1 MRLPDPGRSR
11 VILVGTARYP
21 GDDRLPDLPAVLGN
35 VTGLA
40 EHLTRED
47 FGGFA
52 ARHCTVITDPDNSHQ
67 LGSRMAEIAEQAED
81 TLLVYYAGHG
91 LVDDDGA
98 LYLGLS
104 STRAQRVAYSAMPLT
119 MIDRVFRESPAIH
132 NILILDCCFSG
143 RAIEAMADPGSVVS
157 GQIDIPGR
165 YTLTS
170 SAANETANAPLGAPH
185 TAFTGELLR
194 LLGDGLTDGPEFL
207 TLAQIYRHL
216 LRALNARGLP
226 KPQRRGGGTVDD
238 LALARNVAW
247 TTGPHTVLPPAVAR
261 ALREP
266 VPQDRAEAIGMLVT
280 LVKGSE
286 PLLARAALEAL
297 TALTDDDSRSLAS
310 KATEALRDLRGQ
322 PAARPAPPPEPSVA
336 PPAEPRAPERPKA
349 DEPPRRQLTSVGIDF
364 GTTNSA
370 LATLENRSP
379 FLVPNAEGTPT
390 TPSVVAF
397 AKSGE
402 VFVGQSA
409 KNQAVTNADRTF
421 RSIKRRIGTD
431 WKSPP
436 IDGRRYTAQEIA
448 ARVLAKLKHDAE
460 AGLNARITDVVLTVP
475 AYFTDHQRQATKEA
489 AEIAGLNVLRLL
501 SEPTAAAL
509 ASGLG
514 TTDADVTV
522 LVCDLGGGTF
532 DVSLLECGMGIFE
545 VKATSG
551 DNELGGDDW
560 DQRIVDHIAAR
571 FRRARGIDLQA
582 DRMALQRL
590 REAAEQA
597 KIALSSVQRT
607 TIALPY
613 ITVSAEKEPL
623 HLDEALT
630 RAELESI
637 TADLLDRVRG
647 PVTDVLREAGI
658 TAAQIDHVLFAGG
671 AARMP
676 AFLALVR
683 ELLDGA
689 TPKQRFSSNEIV
701 AAGAALQAGVLRGE
715 VQDTLL
721 LDVNPVSLGIET
733 KGGVFTRVIPRNTTL
748 PIKRSEIFTT
758 AEDNQP
764 SIQVSVYQG
773 EREIAKE
780 NRHLGT
786 FELTGLPPAPRGV
799 PQFEVTFDLD
809 PNGVMH
815 VSARDLGTG
824 REQSLAISGGV
835 GLSRDEI
842 GRMVRDA
849 ERWTEE
855 DQRRREEAELRN
867 RAETSIYQLEAFIR
881 EHGGKFPFTM
891 QGEAR
896 QAIDVLRTAL
906 AGTDSEA
913 IRTAAADLDQV
924 SQQIGVAIY
933 RQRPS
938 L

>member
-11 VILVGTARYP
+11 VVLVGTARYP
-21 GDDRLPDLPAVLGN
+21 DDETLPDLPGVLGN
-35 VTGLA
+35 VNGLA
-40 EHLTRED
+40 DHLTRED
-47 FGGFA
+47 LGGFSS
-52 ARHCTVITDPDNSHQ
+52 RHCTVITDPANSNQ

-91 LVDDDGA
+91 LVDADGA

-104 STRAQRVAYSAMPLT
+104 STRAQRVAYTAMPLT
-119 MIDRVFRESPAIH
+119 TIDRIFRDSPAVH

-170 SAANETANAPLGAPH
+170 SAANETANAPAGAPH

-194 LLGDGLTDGPEFL
+194 LLGDGLTDGPELL

-216 LRALNARGLP
+216 LRALHARGLP

-238 LALARNVAW
+238 LAIARNAAW
-247 TTGPHTVLPPAVAR
+247 TAGPHTVLPSAVAR

-266 VPQDRAEAIGMLVT
+266 LPQDRAEAIGMLVT
-280 LVKGSE
+280 LIKGDE
-286 PLLARAALEAL
+286 PRLARAALETL
-297 TALTDDDSRSLAS
+297 TELTDDDSRSLAS
-310 KATEALRDLRGQ
+310 KAAEALRELREE
-322 PAARPAPPPEPSVA
+322 PAAPPVPET
-336 PPAEPRAPERPKA
+336 PPAEPREPERPQA
-349 DEPPRRQLTSVGIDF
+349 DEPPRRRLTAVGIDF

-370 LATLENRSP
+370 LATLENHSP
-379 FLVPNAEGTPT
+379 FLVPNAEGTLT

-397 AKSGE
+397 AKSGD

-421 RSIKRRIGTD
+421 RSVKRRIGTD
-431 WKSPP
+431 WKTPP
-436 IDGRRYTAQEIA
+436 IDGQRYTAQEIA
-448 ARVLAKLKHDAE
+448 ARILAKLKHDAE
-460 AGLNARITDVVLTVP
+460 DGLSARITDVVLTVP

-514 TTDADVTV
+514 APDEATV

-551 DNELGGDDW
+551 DNRLGGDDW
-560 DQRIVDHIAAR
+560 DQRIVDHVVDR

-607 TIALPY
+607 TITLPY

-630 RAELESI
+630 RAEFESI

-676 AFLALVR
+676 AFLGLVR
-683 ELLDGA
+683 ELLHGA
-689 TPKQRFSSNEIV
+689 SPKQRFSSNEIV
-701 AAGAALQAGVLRGE
+701 AAGAALQAGVLVGE
-715 VQDTLL
+715 VKDTLL

-733 KGGVFTRVIPRNTTL
+733 QGGVFTRVIPRNIGI
-748 PIKRSEIFTT
+748 PAKRSEIFTT

-824 REQSLAISGGV
+824 REQSLEISGGV

-855 DQRRREEAELRN
+855 DQRRRAEAELRN

-881 EHGGKFPFTM
+881 EHGGKFPFEM
-891 QGEAR
+891 QGQAR
-896 QAIDVLRTAL
+896 QAIDVLRTTL
-906 AGTDSEA
+906 TGTDTTA
-913 IRTAAADLDQV
+913 IKTAADKLDEV
-924 SQQIGVAIY
+924 SRQIGVAIY
-933 RQRPS
+933 QQRPS